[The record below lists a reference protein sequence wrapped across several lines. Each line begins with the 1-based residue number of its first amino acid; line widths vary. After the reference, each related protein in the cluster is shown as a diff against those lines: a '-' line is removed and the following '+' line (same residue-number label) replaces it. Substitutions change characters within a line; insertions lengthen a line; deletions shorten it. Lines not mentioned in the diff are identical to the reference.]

1 MPFRQGTL
9 SYAHCAVVSGPAPQA
24 IDAAV
29 LEKLKA
35 NCIRPDACGN
45 GVPSTSGWIAGR
57 HVFDLDF
64 THESNSFSP
73 VMLASLRT
81 DTVGVPPALKR
92 AYRAMAEDE
101 LRGGAHSDRALSRAD
116 RMEAKERAEQ
126 RAMQE
131 IGEGRWRKIAERPVL
146 WDLESKLVLAAVD
159 GEAAFNQLKGVFAET
174 FDCHIERQAA
184 GRRAVVVAES
194 LRFARELR
202 DAQLDAFVSPPAAVA
217 TDAEGAP
224 RRIGEHPEP
233 AWAAGDPLDFF
244 GNVFLLWLWWKC
256 DCAEGLVEVDR
267 GSGERSEIALVA
279 ERHVDLD
286 CAWGVTGGVSLRGD
300 APTRSPEAA
309 RALASGKMP
318 RRMGMTVAAEGQVWR
333 CTLQGDRFSVS
344 GLALPKPVEPPRSIR
359 EVIEERIESTLLFDR
374 TIGALYQGFL
384 RDRLGSD
391 WKAMRSSMSGWIRER
406 AAGRVVGAKGGTAVA
421 GAALSVGQ

>member
-1 MPFRQGTL
+1 M
-9 SYAHCAVVSGPAPQA
+9 
-24 IDAAV
+24 
-29 LEKLKA
+29 
-35 NCIRPDACGN
+35 
-45 GVPSTSGWIAGR
+45 TSGWIAGR

-64 THESNSFSP
+64 THDSNSFVG

-101 LRGGAHSDRALSRAD
+101 LRGGAQSDRALSRAD

-146 WDLESKLVLAAVD
+146 WDLEGKVVLSAVE
-159 GEAAFNQLKGVFAET
+159 GEAAFNQLKGVLAET

-184 GRRAVVVAES
+184 GRRAVAVAQI
-194 LRFARELR
+194 LHCARELR
-202 DAQLDAFVSPPAAVA
+202 DAQLDAFVTPPAAIA
-217 TDAEGAP
+217 TDAEGSP

-256 DCAEGLVEVDR
+256 DCAEGLVEVGAL
-267 GSGERSEIALVA
+267 GSETCEVALVA

-286 CAWGVTGGVSLRGD
+286 CAWGVTGAVSLRGD
-300 APTRSPEAA
+300 APTKSPEAA
-309 RALASGKMP
+309 RALLSGKMP
-318 RRMGMTVAAEGQVWR
+318 RRIGLTVAANGQVWR

-344 GLALPKPVEPPRSIR
+344 GLALPKPIEPPESLR
-359 EVIEERIESTLLFDR
+359 ELIEERLESTLLFDR
-374 TIGALYQGFL
+374 TIGALYQTFL
-384 RDRLGSD
+384 RDRLGGE
-391 WKAMRSSMSGWIRER
+391 WKAMRASMSGWIRER
-406 AAGRVVGAKGGTAVA
+406 AAGRVMSAPISIGR
-421 GAALSVGQ
+421 